1 MNATGYVVSRATAG
15 SGPFTQVASPTSTT
29 FTDTSVATGN
39 TYYYEVSATNSA
51 GSSSPSAAV
60 PVSLAA
66 ADVVISVNAGS
77 THPISPYIYG
87 INADAVYAPTVVPAA
102 SVTFNRIGGNRWT
115 AYNWQNNYSNAGSD
129 YLYENDQYLDSST
142 VPAHAV
148 TSRIAADRT
157 GHRAT
162 LMTVPMQG
170 YVSADAAGPVTTN
183 GTSVDTSRFKTLQ
196 FSKGASFS
204 STPSNANPSV
214 YDDEFLWAVDK
225 AFPGQGIFTANP
237 VSYPVFVE
245 LDNEPDDWAGT
256 HAEIQTSTEI
266 SSSAFLA
273 KSVSLAKALKT
284 VFPGVRIW
292 GPANASFASIYWWD
306 STTFKPDPNIFTPQ
320 FDWWADAYLAA
331 FQSAST
337 AYGMPLLD
345 AFSMHWYSHVNNP
358 DSSGN
363 DISGSTTGA
372 TLSPAA
378 VQAVVQSPRSLWDP
392 SFVENSWIT
401 QDVGTL
407 NGVGNND
414 SLQMIPRMLAKLKH
428 SGATN
433 NLAFTEYFNGGNNHI
448 AGLIAQ
454 ADNLGVFGAQG
465 LYAANLWP
473 IGPAPYPLG
482 AFSAFR
488 NFDGKGGNFG
498 DTSLTTTSTSTA
510 SVVAYVSTDSSSP
523 GRTVVVAINR
533 SVIAQSTAITG
544 APLSGTAT
552 VYRITADS
560 AATQPAIT
568 PVLVTSQ
575 PVSSGTLT
583 LTLPPLSVTTVNIQ

>member
-1 MNATGYVVSRATAG
+1 MTATPGSGQIVLNWSVVVNATGYVVSRATAG

-129 YLYENDQYLDSST
+129 YLYESDQYLDSST

-157 GHRAT
+157 SHRAT

-196 FSKGASFS
+196 FSKGASFT

-245 LDNEPDDWAGT
+245 LDNEPDDWAST

-266 SSSAFLA
+266 SSNAFLA

-284 VFPGVRIW
+284 VFPAVRIW

-306 STTFKPDPNIFTPQ
+306 STTFKPNPNIFTAQ

-407 NGVGNND
+407 
-414 SLQMIPRMLAKLKH
+414 S
-428 SGATN
+428 
-433 NLAFTEYFNGGNNHI
+433 I
-448 AGLIAQ
+448 AL
-454 ADNLGVFGAQG
+454 
-465 LYAANLWP
+465 
-473 IGPAPYPLG
+473 
-482 AFSAFR
+482 
-488 NFDGKGGNFG
+488 
-498 DTSLTTTSTSTA
+498 
-510 SVVAYVSTDSSSP
+510 
-523 GRTVVVAINR
+523 
-533 SVIAQSTAITG
+533 
-544 APLSGTAT
+544 
-552 VYRITADS
+552 
-560 AATQPAIT
+560 
-568 PVLVTSQ
+568 
-575 PVSSGTLT
+575 
-583 LTLPPLSVTTVNIQ
+583 